1 MKSNINIRSILVIA
15 IIGIMLFIVV
25 GKCFAADTATVRV
38 DTANVRRTA
47 DVESEI
53 VEQAFQGEEVQL
65 LEKVGDWYK
74 VRYNNIE
81 GYIRADLLDVGNVTV
96 TDTTEV
102 AVNNTETEDS
112 NSETNNTA
120 KEVVSENTEQ
130 TNTESVVTTP
140 VVEDK
145 TGMYVCKQDT
155 KLRIMP
161 LINGLVI
168 KEIKADETLSVL
180 EVNNKWAFV
189 ETGINKGWVLVSKI
203 EKVKD
208 EEPTQTE
215 EQEEVEEEEVEEVVV
230 EEPVGEITMYV
241 NSEVINLREQPTTD
255 SDSLARLTI
264 GTEVKVNARVNGWSK
279 VNVDGTQGYILSSLL
294 SDRKPEETTNRALEE
309 REDYS
314 EEEPEE
320 EISWSVPSNPSSAT
334 GQAICDF
341 ARQFE
346 GCDYVYGGTTPDGF
360 DCSGFTQFVFAN
372 FGYDINRTASAQ
384 AYNGTYV
391 SRDDLQ
397 AGDLLI
403 FNGHAGL
410 YLGDGTFIH
419 AENPRTGVVITDID
433 ASYYVR
439 NYLQARR
446 IAD

>member
-1 MKSNINIRSILVIA
+1 MKSNINIRSILIVA
-15 IIGIMLFIVV
+15 IIGILVFVV
-25 GKCFAADTATVRV
+25 FGKCFAADTAKVRV

-47 DVESEI
+47 DVDSEI
-53 VEQAFQGEEVQL
+53 IEQAFEGEEVQI
-65 LEKVGDWYK
+65 LEKVGEWYK
-74 VRYNNIE
+74 VRYNNVE
-81 GYIRADLLDVGNVTV
+81 GYIRADLLDIGTSTV
-96 TDTTEV
+96 TEEPV
-102 AVNNTETEDS
+102 I
-112 NSETNNTA
+112 
-120 KEVVSENTEQ
+120 EN
-130 TNTESVVTTP
+130 TNTEPAAPTTTEPATENKVEEQKTEVVATESK
-140 VVEDK
+140 VENK

-168 KEIKADETLSVL
+168 KEIKADETLNVL

-189 ETGINKGWVLVSKI
+189 ESGINKGWVLVNKI
-203 EKVKD
+203 EQVKD
-208 EEPTQTE
+208 EEPTEPQ
-215 EQEEVEEEEVEEVVV
+215 EQEETGTEQEEEQVEEETIA
-230 EEPVGEITMYV
+230 EITMYV
-241 NSEVINLREQPTTD
+241 NSEIINLREQPTTS

-264 GTEVKVNARVNGWSK
+264 GTEVNVNARVNGWSK
-279 VNVDGTQGYILSSLL
+279 VNVNGTEGYILSSLL
-294 SDRKPEETTNRALEE
+294 SERKPEETTSRALEE
-309 REDYS
+309 REDNS
-314 EEEPEE
+314 EEEEEPEE
-320 EISWSVPSNPSSAT
+320 QTWSAPSGGSAT

-360 DCSGFTQFVFAN
+360 DCSGFTQFVFSN

-446 IAD
+446 IAE